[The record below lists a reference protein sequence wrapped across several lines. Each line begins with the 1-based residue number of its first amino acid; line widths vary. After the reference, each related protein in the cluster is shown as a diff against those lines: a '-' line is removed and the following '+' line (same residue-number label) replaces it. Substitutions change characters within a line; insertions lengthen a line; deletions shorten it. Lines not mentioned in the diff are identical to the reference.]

1 MTGTR
6 SVYLDIDH
14 QKLSLRTDRDE
25 AILQE
30 LARYVDQQVIA
41 LRKAAPLVPTQQ
53 VYLLVALQLA
63 DELFAARDRHR
74 DLGADILQRGES
86 LIKLIDAE
94 LGADKNPEPG

>member
-41 LRKAAPLVPTQQ
+41 LRKAAPRVPTQQ

-74 DLGADILQRGES
+74 DLGADVLQRGEA
-86 LIKLIDAE
+86 LVKLIDAE
-94 LGADKNPEPG
+94 LGADKNTEPG